1 MLAEVSRPPT
11 SPSRKI
17 VNLNISEAQVLLDL
31 SPDAVI
37 LVDTRDNRILLA
49 NSRTTELTAFT
60 RAELTGLDVATLLP
74 NLEREIS
81 WKGSVPGQSWDIP
94 LVRHGGTKTDVQ
106 FTPTFLDPNKRL
118 AVINLLPV
126 ISREQHQVEQQRQLL
141 RWEALQNLVQAS
153 QQPDIN
159 HALNQAMQA
168 ASTLTGAPMVAIY
181 QVGSG
186 TPSFRRT
193 FTLEPAERLPE
204 SISPHDLIVLHS
216 PTTWMAGKRPTCDL
230 HRATRANGIT
240 YTATVPVG
248 DPQAII
254 GLIIAAG
261 DTNPVPNEILPALRV
276 VADHIGSII
285 QQQAVSSNMREQ
297 AQTLQRQLKIGNAL
311 RDAVQDGIILVS
323 PEFAILEMN
332 PSAEEMLGYVNKEVI
347 DHPIDNI
354 LVCEGK
360 LISSLEIARCSEA
373 ICDIGNL
380 TLFRRDGRSFPA
392 QAKALSLWGDMHL
405 EGLAIILEDLSQEE
419 QFRVRAQQLEQRALL
434 GDVTAV
440 FAHEVRNPINNISTG
455 LQLMTM
461 NLPTSDPNQELL
473 SRLQQDCDRLA
484 DLMKSVL
491 AFARPVEPNKMEKV
505 DVGVLVRRLR
515 ERWRP
520 HMTRVHIECPEPE
533 IDTDAQPILG
543 DVRGLEQVLTNLIN
557 NAIQAMSETGGTIIM
572 KVRPALEDNNQTE
585 ILVSD
590 SGPGIPE
597 DIREH
602 IFEPFYTT
610 KRGGTGLGLSITKQI
625 VTAHKGII
633 TVTSVPGGTAFQMKF
648 PALRSQNKQETK

>member
-1 MLAEVSRPPT
+1 MLAEVSRPVT

-17 VNLNISEAQVLLDL
+17 VNLSIPEVQVLLDL
-31 SPDAVI
+31 SFEAVV

-60 RAELTGLDVATLLP
+60 RAELTGLDLATLLP
-74 NLEREIS
+74 NLDQEIP
-81 WKGSVPGQSWDIP
+81 WKGSVLGQSWDLP

-106 FTPTFLDPNKRL
+106 FSPTFLDAQKRL

-126 ISREQHQVEQQRQLL
+126 AYREQHQAEQQRQLL
-141 RWEALQNLVQAS
+141 RWKALQNLVQAS
-153 QQPDIN
+153 QQSDIN
-159 HALNQAMQA
+159 HALNQALQA
-168 ASTLTGAPMVAIY
+168 GSDLTGAPMLALY
-181 QVGSG
+181 QVDSG
-186 TPSFRRT
+186 TPTFQRT
-193 FTLEPAERLPE
+193 LALDPAERLPV
-204 SISPHDLIVLHS
+204 SISPHDLIVLHT

-230 HRATRANGIT
+230 HRTTRANGIT
-240 YTATVPVG
+240 YTSSVPIG

-261 DTNPVPNEILPALRV
+261 ETTPVPGEILPALGV

-285 QQQAVSSNMREQ
+285 QQQAVSNSLREQ
-297 AQTLQRQLKIGNAL
+297 VQSQQRQLKIGNAL

-323 PEFAILEMN
+323 SEFTILEMN
-332 PSAEEMLGYVNKEVI
+332 PSAEEMLGYTNQEVI
-347 DHPIDNI
+347 EHPIDNI
-354 LVCEGK
+354 LVCDGK
-360 LISSLEIARCSEA
+360 LISSLEIARCSYA

-380 TLFRRDGRSFPA
+380 TLFRRDGRAFPA
-392 QAKALSLWGDMHL
+392 QAHALPLWGEMHL

-419 QFRVRAQQLEQRALL
+419 QFRVRTQQLEQRALL

-455 LQLMTM
+455 LQLMAM
-461 NLPTSDPNQELL
+461 NLPTSDPNQELIN
-473 SRLQQDCDRLA
+473 RLQQDCDRLA

-505 DVGVLVRRLR
+505 DMGVLVKRLR

-520 HMTRVHIECPEPE
+520 HMTRVHVECPEPD
-533 IDTDAQPILG
+533 IDPNAQPILG
-543 DVRGLEQVLTNLIN
+543 DIRGLEQVLTNLIS
-557 NAIQAMSETGGTIIM
+557 NAIQAMSETGGTLIL
-572 KVRPALEDNNQTE
+572 KVRPTTDDNNQTE

-590 SGPGIPE
+590 SGPGIP
-597 DIREH
+597 DDVREH

-625 VTAHKGII
+625 VTAHKGTIV
-633 TVTSVPGGTAFQMKF
+633 VTSVPGGTAFQVKF
-648 PALRSQNKQETK
+648 PALCSQN